1 MKNRKKKECTKLTN
15 FQRTTGHI
23 QMYQSMHNGSWEG
36 EKGGAERTLEQ
47 IMTEKFQNLMKN
59 INSYIWGAQSTSN
72 RLNSKPSIPKYIH
85 YQK

>member
-47 IMTEKFQNLMKN
+47 IMTEKFQ
-59 INSYIWGAQSTSN
+59 IWWRILIHISEE
-72 RLNSKPSIPKYIH
+72 LN
-85 YQK
+85 QLQTG